1 MDGFII
7 KFAFPLTL
15 TFFTLVAFSVLF
27 WLNTKGG
34 KKWLENLG

>member
-1 MDGFII
+1 MI
-7 KFAFPLTL
+7 ALAL
-15 TFFTLVAFSVLF
+15 TFVWLTIVAGAFAL